1 MNRRLILRLQGASL
15 ILEAVLM
22 LPALCIALYYQ
33 DGDALAF
40 CQSMGILLLF
50 GLPVFLIFK
59 PSNRSLRPR
68 EGLVSVGLSWI
79 LLSIFGALPFFLS
92 GAIPNFSDALFES
105 ISGFSTTGAT
115 LMQSLETQPHGIL
128 FWRSFTLWIG
138 GMGVLVLTLALL
150 PQMTDR
156 SSFLIRAESPGPG
169 LSKMVPRMGDMAK
182 ILYLIYI
189 ALTIVQ
195 AVAFV
200 LAGMSAYDAVIHS
213 MGIAGTG
220 GFSNYSASL
229 GHFQSRWIEGI
240 SFGFMVLFGINFAL
254 FYRILR
260 GSWKDALKSEEF
272 RWFLGILTISILLIS
287 LLVLPQYQS
296 FGAAL
301 RHSAFHSA
309 SIIST
314 TGYTTQNLNE
324 WHQGA
329 KSLLLLM
336 MFLGSCG
343 GSTAGG
349 LKIIRL
355 LILGKAAKRE
365 IQHIYRPRKI
375 QALRLDGK
383 PLDDNLI
390 YQTLIFFFLFVALT
404 LIGTLIFS
412 MDNLFNFEVNFTTAL
427 ACIGNAGAGFGMAN
441 PATYFSL
448 YSLPSKI
455 TMMVLMLLGR
465 LEIFPLLVL
474 LHPSVWRK

>member
-1 MNRRLILRLQGASL
+1 
-15 ILEAVLM
+15 M
-22 LPALCIALYYQ
+22 LPALCIALYYNE
-33 DGDALAF
+33 GDALSF
-40 CQSMGILLLF
+40 CQSMGILLAL
-50 GLPVFLIFK
+50 GLPIFFISK
-59 PSNRSLRPR
+59 PGNRNLRPR
-68 EGLVSVGLSWI
+68 EGLVSVALSWI
-79 LLSIFGALPFFLS
+79 LLSIFGALPFYLS
-92 GAIPNFSDALFES
+92 GAIPHFSDALFES

-115 LMQSLETQPHGIL
+115 LMTSLETQPHGIM

-156 SSFLIRAESPGPG
+156 AAFLIRAESPGPG
-169 LSKMVPRMGDMAK
+169 LSKMVPRMGEMSK

-189 ALTIVQ
+189 ALTILQ
-195 AVAFV
+195 AIAFM
-200 LAGMSAYDAVIHS
+200 LAGMTAYDAVIHS

-220 GFSNYSASL
+220 GFSNYTASL

-260 GSWKDALKSEEF
+260 GSWQSALKSEEL
-272 RWFLGILTISILLIS
+272 RWFLGILLTSILFISFLI
-287 LLVLPQYQS
+287 LPQYQN
-296 FGAAL
+296 FYTAL
-301 RHSAFHSA
+301 RYSAFHSA

-314 TGYTTQNLNE
+314 TGYTTQNLNQ
-324 WHQGA
+324 WHEAA
-329 KSLLLLM
+329 KGLLLLM
-336 MFLGSCG
+336 MFFGSCG

-365 IQHIYRPRKI
+365 IQHVYRPRKI
-375 QALRLDGK
+375 QVLRLDGK
-383 PLDDNLI
+383 PLDDNI
-390 YQTLIFFFLFVALT
+390 IHQTLIFFFLFCALT
-404 LIGTLIFS
+404 LTGALILS
-412 MDNLFNFEVNFTTAL
+412 MDNLFGFEVNFTTAL

-441 PATYFSL
+441 PTSYFSL
-448 YSLPSKI
+448 FSLPSKI
-455 TMMVLMLLGR
+455 TMMLLMLLGR